1 MADNGRTD
9 SIREYSQGWFD
20 KMVEIWRD
28 RLDVLRVRDTGAL
41 RGSVEKGHF
50 SIGEAGGSLA
60 FRYLEYGIYVDLGV
74 GNGYRRD
81 NGGDLPFLD
90 TSYRLEHHLGK
101 PRQRRPWFNKS
112 WYISV
117 MVLKDKLTD
126 VIGEEFAG
134 LFDNLEHRER
144 G

>member
-1 MADNGRTD
+1 M
-9 SIREYSQGWFD
+9 
-20 KMVEIWRD
+20 
-28 RLDVLRVRDTGAL
+28 

-74 GNGYRRD
+74 GNGYRRG

-90 TSYRLEHHLGK
+90 TVYRLEHHLGK

-117 MVLKDKLTD
+117 MVLKDKLAD
-126 VIGEEFAG
+126 LMGEEFAG

>member
-1 MADNGRTD
+1 MADNRRTD

-28 RLDVLRVRDTGAL
+28 RLDVLRIKDTGAL
-41 RGSVEKGHF
+41 RDSVQKGHF

-81 NGGDLPFLD
+81 RKR
-90 TSYRLEHHLGK
+90 TCS
-101 PRQRRPWFNKS
+101 S
-112 WYISV
+112 S
-117 MVLKDKLTD
+117 
-126 VIGEEFAG
+126 FAA
-134 LFDNLEHRER
+134 FSDMK
-144 G
+144 

>member
-1 MADNGRTD
+1 MQFYLHI
-9 SIREYSQGWFD
+9 SIEC
-20 KMVEIWRD
+20 
-28 RLDVLRVRDTGAL
+28 
-41 RGSVEKGHF
+41 
-50 SIGEAGGSLA
+50 
-60 FRYLEYGIYVDLGV
+60 
-74 GNGYRRD
+74 RRD

-90 TSYRLEHHLGK
+90 PAYRLEHHLGK

-117 MVLKDKLTD
+117 MVLKDKLAD

-144 G
+144 GRQIYFIGAFPFGSGFCAAR

>member
-1 MADNGRTD
+1 M
-9 SIREYSQGWFD
+9 S
-20 KMVEIWRD
+20 
-28 RLDVLRVRDTGAL
+28 
-41 RGSVEKGHF
+41 
-50 SIGEAGGSLA
+50 SLA

-90 TSYRLEHHLGK
+90 TAYRLEHHFGK

-117 MVLKDKLTD
+117 MVHKDKLAE

-134 LFDNLEHRER
+134 LFDNLEQRER
-144 G
+144 GRQFYFIGAFPFGSGFCAAVKPRS